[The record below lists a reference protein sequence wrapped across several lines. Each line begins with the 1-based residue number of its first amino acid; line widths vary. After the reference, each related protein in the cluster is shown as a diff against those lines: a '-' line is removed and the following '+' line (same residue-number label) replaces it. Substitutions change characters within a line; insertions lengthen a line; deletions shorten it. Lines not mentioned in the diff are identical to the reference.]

1 MGESLPFARYAS
13 EFVGTFILVFTVGCN
28 VITKS
33 GTFGGI
39 SIGCV
44 LMVMIYALGKSSGA
58 NFNPAVSFSLGL
70 CRKMPWSEVG
80 IYSVVQILAGII
92 AALCYT
98 ALLGQSFNLAPT
110 PGHTWLAAALCEL
123 LYTFM
128 LCFVVLNVAAS
139 KVHGGKNQFYGLAIG
154 FVIIAGAYSAGSMS
168 MGAFNP
174 AVAFGIDVSSAGA
187 GIPVKY
193 AFLYTAFQL
202 LGAAIASGLF
212 VLCRPEEL
220 EPEGTQINPP
230 TLPTK
235 LASEFIGTYMLVM
248 TVGLNVLNGSSAGA
262 FSVAAALMCM
272 IFSLGSV
279 SGAHFNPAVTTAILC
294 AGHTDLGPV
303 DAVAYI
309 LVQLV
314 AGITAAFSYTAIM
327 GGKAF
332 ALFPEEYSLA
342 QAAVAELVF
351 TFILAFVVLSVAT
364 VRSPLSEYFG
374 LAIGMCVTV
383 GGLAIGA
390 VSGAS
395 LNPAVSIGVYTSAG
409 VLGVGVFWH
418 CIIYTLMEIAGGVV
432 ASSVFHATQP
442 SEMKLSPFDMLGQ
455 MAGYGSMRA

>member
-154 FVIIAGAYSAGSMS
+154 FVIVAGAYSGGSMS

-174 AVAFGIDVSSAGA
+174 AVALGIDISSIG
-187 GIPVKY
+187 GDTPIKY
-193 AFLYTAFQL
+193 SFLYIAFQL
-202 LGAAIASGLF
+202 LGAGMASGLF

-220 EPEGTQINPP
+220 EDEGAPINPP
-230 TLPTK
+230 GYAQK

-262 FSVAAALMCM
+262 LSVAASLMCM
-272 IFSLGSV
+272 IFALGSV

-294 AGHTDLGPV
+294 SGHTDLTPL
-303 DAVAYI
+303 DAAAYI
-309 LVQLV
+309 AVQV
-314 AGITAAFSYTAIM
+314 AAAIAASLSYMSIM

-332 ALFPEEYSLA
+332 ALFPQEYSLS
-342 QAAVAELVF
+342 QAAMGELVF
-351 TFILAFVVLSVAT
+351 TFVLAFVVLSVAT
-364 VRSPLSEYFG
+364 VKSPLSEFFG

-383 GGLAIGA
+383 GGLAVGA

-409 VLGVGVFWH
+409 VLGVGAFWH
-418 CIIYTLMEIAGGVV
+418 GLIYALVETFAGV
-432 ASSVFHATQP
+432 AASFVFHATQP
-442 SEMKLSPFDMLGQ
+442 SEVKASPLNVLGDMV
-455 MAGYGSMRA
+455 GYGAFRP

>member
-174 AVAFGIDVSSAGA
+174 AVALGIDISSIG
-187 GIPVKY
+187 GDTPIKY
-193 AFLYTAFQL
+193 SFLYIAFQL
-202 LGAAIASGLF
+202 LGAGMASGLF

-220 EPEGTQINPP
+220 EDEGAPINPP
-230 TLPTK
+230 GYAQK

-262 FSVAAALMCM
+262 LSVAASLMCM
-272 IFSLGSV
+272 IFALGSV
-279 SGAHFNPAVTTAILC
+279 SGAHFNPAVTTAIFC
-294 AGHTDLGPV
+294 AGHTDLSV
-303 DAVAYI
+303 MDAVGYI
-309 LVQLV
+309 ITQIV
-314 AGITAAFSYTAIM
+314 AGVSAAFTYAAIM
-327 GGKAF
+327 GRRTFELKPA
-332 ALFPEEYSLA
+332 EYTLA
-342 QAAVAELVF
+342 QACSAELVF
-351 TFILAFVVLSVAT
+351 TFVLAFVVLSVAT
-364 VRSPLSEYFG
+364 VKSPLSEYFG

-383 GGLAIGA
+383 GGLAVGA

-395 LNPAVSIGVYTSAG
+395 LNPAVSIGVYTSATVLGNSAFWQCLVYSFVELVAG
-409 VLGVGVFWH
+409 VLAAYVFQ
-418 CIIYTLMEIAGGVV
+418 V
-432 ASSVFHATQP
+432 TQP
-442 SEMKLSPFDMLGQ
+442 SEMKKRSPFNLMGIAD
-455 MAGYGSMRA
+455 YGTA